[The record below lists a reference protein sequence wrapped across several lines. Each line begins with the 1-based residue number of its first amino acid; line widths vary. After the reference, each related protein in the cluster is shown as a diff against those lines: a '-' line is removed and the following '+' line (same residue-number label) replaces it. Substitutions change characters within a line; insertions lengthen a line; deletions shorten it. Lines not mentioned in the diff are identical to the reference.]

1 MNYQLVDGVNDM
13 SGHFWLLDDLMIFCA
28 RYLIFITFAVFV
40 VVLVPVVRQRSWA
53 TLAKVAAV
61 LGLSFV
67 FGLLAAVLH
76 AEPRPFT
83 THHDIHLLVS
93 HAAGQSFPSD
103 HATASF
109 AMGLAVLFFVSKK
122 WGWLLVGLATLIGF
136 ARVYTGLHYVGDIL
150 GSVAVVLLAVA
161 IVEIGSAA
169 LSRRGHGHLVGS
181 Q

>member
-1 MNYQLVDGVNDM
+1 MNYQMVDGLNDL

-28 RYLIFITFAVFV
+28 RYLIFVAFAVFA

-53 TLAKVAAV
+53 TLVRVAAT

-67 FGLLAAVLH
+67 FGLVAAQLYV
-76 AEPRPFT
+76 EPRPFT
-83 THHDIHLLVS
+83 THHDIRLLVS

-109 AMGLAVLFFVSKK
+109 AMGVAVLFFVSKK
-122 WGWLLVGLATLIGF
+122 WGWLLVGLATVIGF
-136 ARVYTGLHYVGDIL
+136 ARVYTGVHYVGDIL

-161 IVEIGSAA
+161 IVEIGSSA
-169 LSRRGHGHLVGS
+169 LSRRGHGRLLGTH
-181 Q
+181 